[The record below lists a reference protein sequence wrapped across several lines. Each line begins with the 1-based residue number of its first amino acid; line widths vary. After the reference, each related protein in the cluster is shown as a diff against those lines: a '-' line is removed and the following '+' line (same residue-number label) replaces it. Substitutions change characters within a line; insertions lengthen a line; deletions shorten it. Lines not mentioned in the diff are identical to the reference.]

1 MVCAEIA
8 KHVRRAR
15 KARGEKHGILPC
27 HARLARPV
35 SLPALLVVNQIPA
48 TRSEMLDGK
57 TWPSVFV
64 QEIERQFVGRAFKIF
79 EEGLFKDV
87 VIGGSSHKQGHA

>member
-15 KARGEKHGILPC
+15 KARGEQHGILPC

-35 SLPALLVVNQIPA
+35 SRPALLVVNRIPA
-48 TRSEMLDGK
+48 TPRSEMLDG
-57 TWPSVFV
+57 
-64 QEIERQFVGRAFKIF
+64 
-79 EEGLFKDV
+79 
-87 VIGGSSHKQGHA
+87 